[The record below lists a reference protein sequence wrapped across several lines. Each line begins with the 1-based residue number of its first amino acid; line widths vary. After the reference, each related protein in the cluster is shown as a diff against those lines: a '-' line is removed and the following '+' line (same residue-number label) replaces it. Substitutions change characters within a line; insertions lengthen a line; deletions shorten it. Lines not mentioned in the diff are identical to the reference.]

1 MKTLCELKNHQCR
14 WPVDEIDG
22 KHLFC
27 ARARCVGSSYC
38 LAHHE
43 RSLKRNEEVSISG
56 KNDNGSVEASR
67 RV

>member
-1 MKTLCELKNHQCR
+1 MKTLCELKASQCR

-27 ARARCVGSSYC
+27 ARTRCDGSSYC

-43 RSLKRNEEVSISG
+43 RSLKRNEEAQS
-56 KNDNGSVEASR
+56 DAR
-67 RV
+67 P